1 MSEAEAALR
10 TLRDIESAAIQADG
24 DDIQEIHILTSS
36 SRPAKQIVRDVQT
49 LLLARF
55 RRPIDHRVVSVAFT
69 AALPADEPPA
79 PAAAPAPAPEP
90 AAPRDDRVRFG
101 SANVLVTGPRL
112 QAQVELR
119 WKGLPRMGSAAGH
132 GTRDT
137 GNRLVAQAVL
147 AAVQEFLEED
157 VALAL
162 DAMEFSRLGSRDI
175 VAVAVQ
181 LVAHR
186 EHKLLVGCCTV
197 EQDVPQAV
205 ALATLAAVNRMLGG
219 LPTREPTEYVLRPTS
234 M

>member
-1 MSEAEAALR
+1 
-10 TLRDIESAAIQADG
+10 
-24 DDIQEIHILTSS
+24 
-36 SRPAKQIVRDVQT
+36 
-49 LLLARF
+49 
-55 RRPIDHRVVSVAFT
+55 
-69 AALPADEPPA
+69 
-79 PAAAPAPAPEP
+79 
-90 AAPRDDRVRFG
+90 VRFV

-162 DAMEFSRLGSRDI
+162 DAMEFSRLGTRDI